1 MSASPAPRPNPKP
14 RPLMRKRSLGVVPSS
29 SETSSDPT
37 LDCPICYSLIQDAY
51 MTRCGHSFCHDC
63 VKRCIEKRPACPLCS
78 CELVDKD
85 GKEQIFPNRL
95 LNDLALRAIKS
106 EKRPRIG
113 GAELGSRI
121 MQILAGEKDVSVNDV
136 NQALDVLQT
145 KKRQIEATS
154 REVQLTLLREFLDHS
169 YKAKHEELN
178 RIKTD
183 IALLEQDL
191 SFLDSLSNTAVDWH
205 FSDTNLPHSSHSSQ
219 STPIK
224 SGLSV
229 RVGDTTE
236 DGAATSVQTVL
247 SQRRFRMHAHFQCLE
262 DCYFSARQIHREEDS
277 MSPEPQQPADA
288 SEDVDIT
295 VRMPRPR
302 APRGLERFA
311 ESLSKFTRYSQL
323 RSLSTLNYAS
333 DLLNSTSI
341 VSSIEFDKDSEYFA
355 IAGVTKRIKMFEY
368 STVIRND
375 VDMHYPI
382 NEMTCSS
389 KISCIS
395 WSSYHKNMLG
405 CSDYEGTVTLW
416 DAYRSQKVKT
426 FQEHE
431 KRCWSVDF
439 NKVDTKIL
447 ASGSDDTKVKLWAI
461 NQEHSIS
468 SIEAKANVCCVRFNP
483 DSMYHLAMGSADHC
497 VHYYDLRNCKTS
509 LGVFKGHKKAVSYV
523 KFLNAKELVSAS
535 TDSQLKLWKT
545 DDPQCLRSFTGH
557 VNEKNF
563 VGLATDG
570 DYIACGSENNSLYIY
585 YKGLSTQIQTWSFR
599 TQGSGREDGTVPVAP
614 GESNEFVS
622 AVCWMTGS
630 AVVVAANSQGTI
642 KLLELV

>member
-1 MSASPAPRPNPKP
+1 MSTSPGSRPPAKP
-14 RPLMRKRSLGVVPSS
+14 RPLMRKRSLGVVPSGS
-29 SETSSDPT
+29 DSSSDSS

-51 MTRCGHSFCHDC
+51 MTKCGHSFCHDC
-63 VKRCIEKRPACPLCS
+63 IKRCLEKRPLCPLCS
-78 CELVDKD
+78 CDLIDND
-85 GKEQIFPNRL
+85 GKEQIFPNRS
-95 LNDLALRAIKS
+95 LNELAVRAMKS
-106 EKRPRIG
+106 EKKPRLG
-113 GAELGSRI
+113 GPELGNRI
-121 MQILAGEKDVSVNDV
+121 LEILATEKDVSVSDV
-136 NQALDVLQT
+136 DQALSVLQMR
-145 KKRQIEATS
+145 KRQMEATS

-169 YKAKHEELN
+169 YKVKHDELN

-191 SFLDSLSNTAVDWH
+191 SFLNTFDKNAVDWRLA
-205 FSDTNLPHSSHSSQ
+205 DVGPPHSIPTTSIKALLPAGRIAESTDDGPGTSIQ
-219 STPIK
+219 S
-224 SGLSV
+224 
-229 RVGDTTE
+229 
-236 DGAATSVQTVL
+236 VL

-262 DCYFSARQIHREEDS
+262 DCYFSARQVPRDEGS
-277 MSPEPQQPADA
+277 ASPEPQQPVDA
-288 SEDVDIT
+288 SNTVD
-295 VRMPRPR
+295 MPVPARRLRP
-302 APRGLERFA
+302 PRGLERFA
-311 ESLSKFTRYSQL
+311 ESLTKFTRYSQL

-341 VSSIEFDKDSEYFA
+341 VSSIEFDKDNEYFA

-368 STVIRND
+368 SRVIRND

-382 NEMTCSS
+382 NEMMCSS

-395 WSSYHKNMLG
+395 WSSYHKSMLA

-416 DAYRSQKVKT
+416 DAYRTQKIKT

-439 NKVDTKIL
+439 NKVDTKLL

-461 NQEHSIS
+461 NQEHSVT

-545 DDPQCLRSFTGH
+545 DDPECLRSFTGH

-599 TQGSGREDGTVPVAP
+599 TAGGAREDGTVPVAAA
-614 GESNEFVS
+614 GETNEFVS
-622 AVCWMTGS
+622 AVCWMSGS
-630 AVVVAANSQGTI
+630 TVVVAANSQGTI
-642 KLLELV
+642 KLLELI